1 MKYFEIH
8 VAAIWLPALYR
19 RSLSDSVSNY
29 SLRNLI
35 HVTV

>member
-8 VAAIWLPALYR
+8 VATIGLPALYR
-19 RSLSDSVSNY
+19 RSLSDSVS